1 MVGDVAAA
9 ARFLVELGVNHE
21 ILHHGQLIVYA
32 NALGRAFP
40 ASWAAFGLQGTSP
53 PSEAG
58 LLLGFLVGACRE
70 RAVGSDSWAPAAKG
84 AANTRGARTMTK
96 VTAQM
101 SVSLDGFYT
110 GPRDTRGPKDMSGWM
125 RGPEAPGFFR
135 VTRWVVDA
143 MAWRERQGFAGGE
156 QSINSEIIEETFAA
170 AGAYVMGR
178 RMFDAGEVP
187 WGEEPPF
194 HAPVFVVTHRPRDVL
209 ERQGGTSFTF
219 VTEGLERAIELARDA
234 AGSKD
239 VAVAGGGELLRQV
252 LTAGLLDQLEL
263 HIAPVLLGDGQR
275 LFDPSLGLGAD
286 DGIEL
291 VPTRVVEAPEV
302 THIRYTVTGRSKLV
316 LDDRGASGDL
326 VGPAQPE
333 Q

>member
-1 MVGDVAAA
+1 
-9 ARFLVELGVNHE
+9 
-21 ILHHGQLIVYA
+21 
-32 NALGRAFP
+32 
-40 ASWAAFGLQGTSP
+40 
-53 PSEAG
+53 
-58 LLLGFLVGACRE
+58 
-70 RAVGSDSWAPAAKG
+70 
-84 AANTRGARTMTK
+84 MTK

-101 SVSLDGFYT
+101 SVSLDGCYT
-110 GPRDTRGPKDMSGWM
+110 GPRDTEDPQDMNGWM

-135 VTRWVVDA
+135 VTRWAVDA

-156 QSINSEIIEETFAA
+156 QSIDSQIIAETFAA

-194 HAPVFVVTHRPRDVL
+194 RAPVFVVTHRPREVL

-219 VTEGLERAIELARDA
+219 VTEGPERAVELARAA
-234 AGSKD
+234 AGGKD

-252 LTAGLLDQLEL
+252 LAAGLLDQLEL
-263 HIAPVLLGDGQR
+263 HIAPVLLGEGQR
-275 LFDPSLGLGAD
+275 LFGPGLGLGPD

-291 VPTRVVEAPEV
+291 VPARVVDTPGV
-302 THIRYTVTGRSKLV
+302 THLRYTVTGRSKLV

-326 VGPAQPE
+326 VGPAKTGQ
-333 Q
+333 